1 MHLTAL
7 ATAHAR
13 LRKISSVICI
23 CLLTKS
29 VNEAMKQQS
38 EAAKV
43 AARMWNVTCVNDQ
56 TKTIVPYQLAEMGKT
71 EFG

>member
-13 LRKISSVICI
+13 LRKIGSLICI

-29 VNEAMKQQS
+29 

-43 AARMWNVTCVNDQ
+43 ATRMLHVKCINDQ
-56 TKTIVPYQLAEMGKT
+56 TKTIVPYELAEMRKT